1 MLILAVECSAKA
13 ASIALLE
20 DGKILGEFY
29 VNTIQTHSE
38 TLMPMTKNLLQATKK
53 EIKDIN
59 LFAVSAGPGSFTG
72 VRIGI
77 ACVKGLAF
85 GTEISCCPVS
95 TLDAIAYGAVS
106 YENRIVCAVMDA
118 RCNQVYNALYRIKN
132 GTPIKISEERAIKI
146 DDLLLECEAFKEPVL
161 FIGDGAEI
169 CYAAAKD
176 GELSFAE
183 IAPQGIRLQKASYV
197 AIAAE
202 RKYIENKD
210 ITFEQFLQPVYLRIP
225 QAERELKKKQENS

>member
-13 ASIALLE
+13 ASAALLE

-72 VRIGI
+72 IRIGI

-85 GTEISCCPVS
+85 GSEISCCPVS

-169 CYAAAKD
+169 CYTAAKD
-176 GELSFAE
+176 GELFFAQL
-183 IAPQGIRLQKASYV
+183 APQGIRLQKASYV

-210 ITFEQFLQPVYLRIP
+210 IVFEQFLQPVYLRIP